1 MEDAREEGYALQ
13 RAAYDDADKKAFPLF
28 DKRKLEAVKITP
40 EMREK
45 LIATAGKP
53 VWDKWVA
60 DTEAKGLP
68 GKEALGLVMELIK
81 KNGGA
86 GS

>member
-1 MEDAREEGYALQ
+1 
-13 RAAYDDADKKAFPLF
+13 
-28 DKRKLEAVKITP
+28 VKITP
-40 EMREK
+40 EMRDK

-60 DTEAKGLP
+60 DMEAKGLP
-68 GKEALGLVMELIK
+68 GKEALGMVLELIK
-81 KNGGA
+81 KNGGT